1 VAVMCRQD
9 PNGQQDVPA
18 AAHASASST
27 EAGPATERSPSLS
40 PADLDVPHA
49 AEEGEMGGAEEHR
62 IGGPDAEAAAAAP
75 NPPEALP
82 AASST
87 PANPKAKASGAG
99 RDHTLGCNSQL
110 TITYFVAKSASGVF
124 RLVMKVEFKRAHS
137 HELFDVGVRSHN
149 AHMPVVAAAAFV
161 REVRGVGGLCWCV
174 LVPTVIT
181 ASLCLHMAVWFTDE
195 APAIQWCWCWS

>member
-1 VAVMCRQD
+1 MAVMCRQD

-18 AAHASASST
+18 AAHAS
-27 EAGPATERSPSLS
+27 ATERSPSLS

-87 PANPKAKASGAG
+87 PANPKA
-99 RDHTLGCNSQL
+99 RR
-110 TITYFVAKSASGVF
+110 GVQGVTT
-124 RLVMKVEFKRAHS
+124 RL
-137 HELFDVGVRSHN
+137 
-149 AHMPVVAAAAFV
+149 VAAA
-161 REVRGVGGLCWCV
+161 
-174 LVPTVIT
+174 
-181 ASLCLHMAVWFTDE
+181 S
-195 APAIQWCWCWS
+195 